1 MQVRR
6 PLTILGFL
14 ILISGCMPHDP
25 YRVSRDIPPASNG
38 QLSIQPDFNPERA
51 RECQNERCV
60 HFVEFDEFGSTESRR
75 QLEAA
80 LSAADAVT
88 KNDGV
93 VVVYVHGWHHTA
105 RPRDEDVANFRD
117 LVFGAESHEKKPI
130 VGIYVGWRGDSI
142 DSDVLL
148 LKPLSYGLTFWDRKA
163 TAHNIGNGGGVSE
176 LIRSLSDIRNQRA
189 EARLMVIG
197 HSFGGAIVYSGI
209 SQGVAEQIRRDAQNS
224 SAFPPIADL
233 VVLVNPAFE
242 AMRLQS
248 LYSLSRN
255 FEYPDNQRPRLMIVT
270 TKADIPTRV
279 VFPFG
284 RRLGTLFQSYPDD
297 YSQDQDVTAIGHF
310 EPFITHQ
317 LKLSDCMAEQPKFTL
332 EGAGRPVSMCFKN
345 GAQSLLLTR
354 CDTDK
359 DCDDATDSHSIIR
372 GPAGDFIPH
381 RFPIYNI
388 RTTESVMAGHVDIWN
403 PNMKF
408 FLFSLLEE
416 VQHPE
421 QLPMIE
427 RTQSR

>member
-1 MQVRR
+1 MHIRR
-6 PLTILGFL
+6 SLTVLGL
-14 ILISGCMPHDP
+14 LMLISGCMPLDP

-38 QLSIQPDFNPERA
+38 QLPTQSDFHPERTQ
-51 RECQNERCV
+51 ECKGARCV
-60 HFVEFDEFGSTESRR
+60 NFVEFDEFGNAESRR

-80 LSAADAVT
+80 LSAADTVT

-105 RPRDEDVANFRD
+105 RPKDKDVANFLD
-117 LVFGAESHEKKPI
+117 LVFGAESKEEKPI
-130 VGIYVGWRGDSI
+130 VGIYVGWRSDSI
-142 DSDVLL
+142 DSDVSLF
-148 LKPLSYGLTFWDRKA
+148 KPLSYGLTFWDRKA

-176 LIRSLSDIRNQRA
+176 LIRSLSDSRNQRA

-197 HSFGGAIVYSGI
+197 HSFGGAIVYSSI

-224 SAFPPIADL
+224 SAYPPIADL

-248 LYSLSRN
+248 LYSFSRN
-255 FEYPDNQRPRLMIVT
+255 LEYADAQRPRLMIVT
-270 TKADIPTRV
+270 TKADIPTRA
-279 VFPFG
+279 VFPLG

-297 YSQDQDVTAIGHF
+297 YSQDQDVTAIGHY

-317 LKLSDCMAEQPKFTL
+317 LKLSNCEAEQPKFTL
-332 EGAGRPVSMCFKN
+332 EGAGRPLSMCFKN
-345 GAQSLLLTR
+345 GVQSLLLTR

-359 DCDDATDSHSIIR
+359 DCDDVTDGHYIIR
-372 GPAGDFIPH
+372 GPAGNFIPH

-388 RTTESVMAGHVDIWN
+388 RTTESVMDGHVDIWN
-403 PNMKF
+403 PRMKF

-421 QLPMIE
+421 RLPMIE
-427 RTQSR
+427 RTQNR